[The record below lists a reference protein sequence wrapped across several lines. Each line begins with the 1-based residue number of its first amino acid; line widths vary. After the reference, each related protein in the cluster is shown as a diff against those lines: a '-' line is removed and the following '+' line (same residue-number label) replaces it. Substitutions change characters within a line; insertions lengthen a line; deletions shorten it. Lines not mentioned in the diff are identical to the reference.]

1 MTDKKEI
8 KCGVIGYGGAFNMG
22 KLHAQW
28 MNASPGM
35 RTVSV
40 CDTDE
45 SRLSVAREELGEVFV
60 CSSLADL
67 LASDIDLVVIITP
80 HNTHYSI
87 AMEALKAGKHVVLE
101 KPMCITVDE
110 ATDMIEAA
118 KKSNVVLTVFHN
130 RRLDGDYKAIKE
142 VIDKGLLGEI
152 FHIEAYMGGC
162 GHPGKWWRACKEIS
176 GGLFY
181 DWGAH
186 IVDWTLNFYQGRK
199 IESIT
204 GFFHKKV
211 WMDVTNEDQV
221 QALVRFDN
229 GAVADI
235 QMSQI
240 ARAGKPR
247 WRILGTKGAIV
258 DTGGGS
264 FKVFT
269 EVEGYPAEMDI
280 NYKKSTWEDW
290 YPNLAKHLLE
300 GAPLQ
305 VKAEEARRVIQV
317 LSFAEK
323 SAKSGKSVPAEFD

>member
-1 MTDKKEI
+1 
-8 KCGVIGYGGAFNMG
+8 MG
-22 KLHAQW
+22 KAHAQW

-35 RTVSV
+35 RTTAV
-40 CDTDE
+40 CDIDE
-45 SRLSVAREELGEVFV
+45 TRLKAANEELGDVSTFTNLGDFLKSNV
-60 CSSLADL
+60 
-67 LASDIDLVVIITP
+67 DLVAIVTP

-87 AMEALKAGKHVVLE
+87 AMDSLNAGKHVVLE
-101 KPMCITVDE
+101 KPMCITVEE

-118 KKSNVVLTVFHN
+118 TKNDVTLTVFHN
-130 RRLDGDYKAIKE
+130 RRHDGDYMAIKE
-142 VIDKGLLGEI
+142 VIDKGLLGEV

-162 GHPGKWWRACKEIS
+162 GHPGKWWRSFKEIS

-186 IVDWTLNFYQGRK
+186 IVDWTLSFYEGRK
-199 IESIT
+199 IQNIT
-204 GFFHKKV
+204 GFYHKRV

-221 QALVRFDN
+221 HALVRFDG

-247 WRILGTKGAIV
+247 WRILGTKGAII
-258 DTGGGS
+258 DECKGS

-269 EVEGYPAEMDI
+269 EVEGYPAEMEI
-280 NYKKSTWEDW
+280 KYKKSSWEEW
-290 YPNLAKHLLE
+290 YPNLAKHLIE
-300 GAPLQ
+300 GAPLE

-317 LSFAEK
+317 ISFAEK
-323 SAKSGKSVPAEFD
+323 SAESGKAEPAVFE